1 MLIGWENGELVKSTG
16 LTNFMWGGKVR
27 PVTDNE
33 IEEFMKSL
41 MHQTKGIEDRR

>member
-27 PVTDNE
+27 PATDAE

-41 MHQTKGIEDRR
+41 MHQMKGIENRR